1 MKRIAMTLLA
11 CGALPLG
18 AAEPAGFV
26 SWPAAEMRAYGKKL
40 APKMNEQK
48 VATEQLGKFGRHS
61 AMVAY
66 REASG
71 EAEVH
76 ETVADIF
83 VVSAGEATLVVGG
96 KVVGGKSTGPGEI
109 RGTSIEGGVKKK
121 LLPGDVA
128 HIPANTPH
136 QVVLAP
142 GAKPFTYMIVK
153 IEK

>member
-1 MKRIAMTLLA
+1 MKRATLILILS
-11 CGALPLG
+11 LPLV
-18 AAEPAGFV
+18 AADPAGV
-26 SWPAAEMRAYGKKL
+26 VHWPAAEMKTYGKKL

-48 VATEQLGKFGRHS
+48 VATEQFGKFGKHS

-76 ETVADIF
+76 EVVADIF
-83 VVSAGEATLVVGG
+83 IVEAGEATLVVGG
-96 KVVGGKSTGPGEI
+96 KVLGGKTTGPGEI
-109 RGTSIEGGVKKK
+109 RGKSIEGGVKKK
-121 LLPGDVA
+121 LLPGDVVN
-128 HIPANTPH
+128 IPANLPH
-136 QVVLAP
+136 QVLLAP

>member
-1 MKRIAMTLLA
+1 MRKLIFSAVL
-11 CGALPLG
+11 CLPLV
-18 AAEPAGFV
+18 AADPAGV
-26 SWPAAEMRAYGKKL
+26 MQWPAAEMRVYGKKL
-40 APKMNEQK
+40 APKMNELK
-48 VATEQLGKFGRHS
+48 VATEQLGKFGKHS

-83 VVSAGEATLVVGG
+83 IVNAGEATLVVGG
-96 KVVGGKSTGPGEI
+96 KVIGGKSTGPGEI
-109 RGTSIEGGVKKK
+109 RGASIEGGVKKK
-121 LLPGDVA
+121 LLAGDVC
-128 HIPANTPH
+128 HIPANLPH